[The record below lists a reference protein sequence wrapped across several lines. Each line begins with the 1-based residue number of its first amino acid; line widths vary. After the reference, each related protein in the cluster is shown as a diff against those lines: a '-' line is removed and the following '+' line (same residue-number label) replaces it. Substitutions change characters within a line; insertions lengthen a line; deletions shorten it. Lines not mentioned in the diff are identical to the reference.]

1 MDKNNEKIEK
11 KITSTA
17 TSNVNCEKPMKY
29 YIIAGEASGDLHGS
43 NLIKEIKNLDPAASI
58 RAWGGDLMKDAGA
71 SLVKH
76 YRDLAFM
83 GFLEVIKNLP
93 TILQNIK
100 FCKQDIEAWQPDV
113 LVLIDY
119 PGFNLRIAEWAK
131 KHGCKVVYYIAPQVW
146 AWKENR
152 VKKMKL
158 CIDKMFCILPF
169 EKDYFKNKWNWDV
182 TYVGHPLL
190 RVIESFKSTTPL
202 VTENKKVIALLPGSR
217 KQEIV
222 KMLPIMLS
230 VTPHFPAYTFMVAQ
244 APGQDAPFY
253 NRFLMGYANVTLIKN
268 STYDLLSMADAALV
282 TSGTATLETALFK
295 VPEVVCYKT
304 SKFSY
309 QIAKWLVKIKFIS
322 LVNLIM
328 DKEIVQEI
336 IQENLTEQHL
346 TTALRNI
353 TENEANRKE
362 VMDNYQLL
370 HTLLAAGGG
379 EASAKV
385 AQEIVAFAGP
395 KLFIQEG

>member
-1 MDKNNEKIEK
+1 
-11 KITSTA
+11 
-17 TSNVNCEKPMKY
+17 MKY

-43 NLIKEIKNLDPAASI
+43 NLIKEIKHLDPAASI

-119 PGFNLRIAEWAK
+119 PGFNLRIADWAK

-169 EKDYFKNKWNWDV
+169 EKEYFKNKWNWDV

-190 RVIESFKSTTPL
+190 RVIESFKSTNPL
-202 VTENKKVIALLPGSR
+202 VTDNKKVIALLPGSR

-268 STYDLLSMADAALV
+268 STYDLLSIADAALV

-353 TENEANRKE
+353 TENEAKRKE

-370 HTLLAAGGG
+370 HTLLAAGGE

>member
-1 MDKNNEKIEK
+1 
-11 KITSTA
+11 
-17 TSNVNCEKPMKY
+17 MKY

-43 NLIKEIKNLDPAASI
+43 NLIKEIKHLDPAASI

-93 TILQNIK
+93 TILQNIR

-119 PGFNLRIAEWAK
+119 PGFNLRIADWAK
-131 KHGCKVVYYIAPQVW
+131 KHGFKVVYYIAPQVW

-169 EKDYFKNKWNWDV
+169 EKEYFKNKWNWDV

-190 RVIESFKSTTPL
+190 RVIESFKSTNPL
-202 VTENKKVIALLPGSR
+202 VTDNKKVIALLPGSR

-268 STYDLLSMADAALV
+268 STYDLLSIADAALV

-346 TTALRNI
+346 TAALRNI
-353 TENEANRKE
+353 TENEAKRKE
-362 VMDNYQLL
+362 VMDNYQML

>member
-1 MDKNNEKIEK
+1 
-11 KITSTA
+11 
-17 TSNVNCEKPMKY
+17 MKY

-43 NLIKEIKNLDPAASI
+43 NLIKEIKRLDPAASI

-100 FCKQDIEAWQPDV
+100 FCKQDIDAWQPDV

-119 PGFNLRIAEWAK
+119 PGFNLRIADWAK
-131 KHGCKVVYYIAPQVW
+131 KNGFKVVYYIAPQVW

-190 RVIESFKSTTPL
+190 PVIASFKSTNPL
-202 VTENKKVIALLPGSR
+202 ITDNKKVIALLPGSR
-217 KQEIV
+217 KQEII

-230 VTPHFPAYTFMVAQ
+230 VTPHFPNYTFMVAQ

-253 NRFLMGYANVTLIKN
+253 NRFLMGYSNVTLIKN
-268 STYDLLSMADAALV
+268 STYELLTIADAALV

-353 TENEANRKE
+353 TENETKRNE
-362 VMDNYQLL
+362 LMDNYESL
-370 HTLLAAGGG
+370 HALLAAGGG
-379 EASAKV
+379 DASAKV
-385 AQEIVAFAGP
+385 AQEIMALAGP

>member
-1 MDKNNEKIEK
+1 
-11 KITSTA
+11 
-17 TSNVNCEKPMKY
+17 
-29 YIIAGEASGDLHGS
+29 
-43 NLIKEIKNLDPAASI
+43 
-58 RAWGGDLMKDAGA
+58 
-71 SLVKH
+71 
-76 YRDLAFM
+76 
-83 GFLEVIKNLP
+83 
-93 TILQNIK
+93 
-100 FCKQDIEAWQPDV
+100 
-113 LVLIDY
+113 
-119 PGFNLRIAEWAK
+119 
-131 KHGCKVVYYIAPQVW
+131 
-146 AWKENR
+146 
-152 VKKMKL
+152 MKL

-190 RVIESFKSTTPL
+190 PVIASFKSTTPL
-202 VTENKKVIALLPGSR
+202 ATNNKKVIALLPGSR
-217 KQEIV
+217 KQEIT

-230 VTPHFPAYTFMVAQ
+230 VTPHFPSYTFMVAQ

-253 NRFLMGYANVTLIKN
+253 NRYLMGYSNVTLIKN
-268 STYDLLSMADAALV
+268 STYDLLSIADAALV

-309 QIAKWLVKIKFIS
+309 QIAKRLVKIKFIS

-353 TENEANRKE
+353 TENETNRKE
-362 VMDNYQLL
+362 VMENYASL
-370 HTLLAAGGG
+370 HALLAAGGG
-379 EASAKV
+379 DASAKV
-385 AQEIVAFAGP
+385 AKEIVACAEP

>member
-1 MDKNNEKIEK
+1 
-11 KITSTA
+11 
-17 TSNVNCEKPMKY
+17 MKY

-43 NLIKEIKNLDPAASI
+43 NLIKEIKKLDPTASI
-58 RAWGGDLMKDAGA
+58 KAWGGDLMQQAGA

-93 TILQNIK
+93 TILQNIR

-113 LVLIDY
+113 LVLVDY

-131 KHGCKVVYYIAPQVW
+131 KNGFKVVYYIAPQVW

-202 VTENKKVIALLPGSR
+202 STDNKKVIALLPGSR
-217 KQEIV
+217 KQEII

-230 VTPHFPAYTFMVAQ
+230 VTPHFPGYTFMVAQ

-253 NRFLMGYANVTLIKN
+253 NRFLMGYSNVTLIKN
-268 STYDLLSMADAALV
+268 STYELLTIADAALV

-309 QIAKWLVKIKFIS
+309 QIAKRLVKIKFIS

-328 DKEIVQEI
+328 DKEIVREI
-336 IQENLTEQHL
+336 IQENLTEQQL
-346 TTALRNI
+346 TNALRNI
-353 TENEANRKE
+353 TENEEHRKE
-362 VMDNYQLL
+362 VMNNYQSL
-370 HTLLAAGGG
+370 HALLAAGG
-379 EASAKV
+379 EDASAKV
-385 AQEIVAFAGP
+385 AKEIVALAGP
-395 KLFIQEG
+395 KLFIDEG

>member
-1 MDKNNEKIEK
+1 
-11 KITSTA
+11 
-17 TSNVNCEKPMKY
+17 MKY

-43 NLIKEIKNLDPAASI
+43 NLIKEIKKLDPTASI
-58 RAWGGDLMKDAGA
+58 KAWGGDLMQKAGA

-93 TILQNIK
+93 TILQNIR
-100 FCKQDIEAWQPDV
+100 FCKQDIDAWQPDV
-113 LVLIDY
+113 IVLVDY

-131 KHGCKVVYYIAPQVW
+131 KQGFRVVYYIAPQVW

-158 CIDKMFCILPF
+158 CLDKMFCILPF
-169 EKDYFKNKWNWDV
+169 EKEYFKNKWDWDV

-190 RVIESFKSTTPL
+190 QVIESFKSITPL
-202 VTENKKVIALLPGSR
+202 ATDNKKVIALLPGSR
-217 KQEIV
+217 QQEII
-222 KMLPIMLS
+222 KMLPVMLS
-230 VTPHFPAYTFMVAQ
+230 VTPHFSDYTFMVAQ
-244 APGQDAPFY
+244 APGLDAPFY
-253 NRFLMGYANVTLIKN
+253 NRFLMGYANVSLIKN
-268 STYDLLSMADAALV
+268 STYDLLSITDAALV

-328 DKEIVQEI
+328 DKEIVQEL
-336 IQENLTEQHL
+336 IQEQLTEQNL
-346 TTALRNI
+346 IQALRNI
-353 TENEANRKE
+353 TENETNRKE
-362 VMDNYQLL
+362 VMENYQSL
-370 HTLLAAGGG
+370 HALLAAGGG
-379 EASAKV
+379 DASAKV
-385 AQEIVAFAGP
+385 AKGIMELAGP
-395 KLFIQEG
+395 KLFIHEG

>member
-1 MDKNNEKIEK
+1 
-11 KITSTA
+11 
-17 TSNVNCEKPMKY
+17 MKY

-43 NLIKEIKNLDPAASI
+43 NIIKEIKHLDPSASI

-100 FCKQDIEAWQPDV
+100 FCKQDIDAWQPDV

-119 PGFNLRIAEWAK
+119 PGFNLRIADWAK
-131 KHGCKVVYYIAPQVW
+131 KNGFKVVYYIAPQVW

-190 RVIESFKSTTPL
+190 PVIASFKSTNPL
-202 VTENKKVIALLPGSR
+202 VTDNKKVIALLPGSR
-217 KQEIV
+217 KQEII

-230 VTPHFPAYTFMVAQ
+230 VTPHFPNYTFMVAQ

-253 NRFLMGYANVTLIKN
+253 NRFLMGYSNVTLIKN
-268 STYDLLSMADAALV
+268 STYELLTIADAALV

-353 TENEANRKE
+353 TENETKRKE
-362 VMDNYQLL
+362 LMDNYESL
-370 HTLLAAGGG
+370 HALLAAGGG
-379 EASAKV
+379 DASAKV
-385 AQEIVAFAGP
+385 AQEIMALAGP

>member
-1 MDKNNEKIEK
+1 
-11 KITSTA
+11 
-17 TSNVNCEKPMKY
+17 MKY

-43 NLIKEIKNLDPAASI
+43 NLIKEIKRLDPAASI

-131 KHGCKVVYYIAPQVW
+131 KQGCKVVYYIAPQVW

-152 VKKMKL
+152 VKKMKV

-190 RVIESFKSTTPL
+190 PVIASFKSTNPL
-202 VTENKKVIALLPGSR
+202 VTDNKKVIALLPGSR
-217 KQEIV
+217 KQEII
-222 KMLPIMLS
+222 KMLPVMLS
-230 VTPHFPAYTFMVAQ
+230 VTPHFPGYTFMVAQ

-253 NRFLMGYANVTLIKN
+253 NRFLMGYTNVTLIKN
-268 STYDLLSMADAALV
+268 STYDLLSIADAALV

-346 TTALRNI
+346 TTALRGI
-353 TENEANRKE
+353 TENEVTIKE
-362 VMDNYQLL
+362 VMENYQSL
-370 HTLLAAGGG
+370 HTLLAAGG
-379 EASAKV
+379 EDASIKV
-385 AQEIVAFAGP
+385 AKEIVAFAGP

>member
-1 MDKNNEKIEK
+1 
-11 KITSTA
+11 
-17 TSNVNCEKPMKY
+17 MKY

-43 NLIKEIKNLDPAASI
+43 NLIKEIKHLDPAASI

-119 PGFNLRIAEWAK
+119 PGFNLRIADWAK
-131 KHGCKVVYYIAPQVW
+131 KHGFKVVYYIAPQVW

-253 NRFLMGYANVTLIKN
+253 NRFLMGDANVTLIKN
-268 STYDLLSMADAALV
+268 STYDLLSIADAALV
-282 TSGTATLETALFK
+282 TSCTATLETALFK

-353 TENEANRKE
+353 TENEAKRKE
-362 VMDNYQLL
+362 VMDNYQML

>member
-1 MDKNNEKIEK
+1 
-11 KITSTA
+11 
-17 TSNVNCEKPMKY
+17 MKY

-43 NLIKEIKNLDPAASI
+43 NLIKEIKKLDPTASI
-58 RAWGGDLMKDAGA
+58 KAWGGDLMQQAGA

-93 TILQNIK
+93 TILQNIR

-113 LVLIDY
+113 LVLVDY

-131 KHGCKVVYYIAPQVW
+131 KNGFKVVYYIAPQVW

-202 VTENKKVIALLPGSR
+202 STDNKKVIALLPGSR
-217 KQEIV
+217 KQEII

-230 VTPHFPAYTFMVAQ
+230 VTPHFPGYTFMVAQ

-253 NRFLMGYANVTLIKN
+253 NRFLMGYSNVTLIKN
-268 STYDLLSMADAALV
+268 STYDLLTIADAALV

-309 QIAKWLVKIKFIS
+309 QIAKRLVKIKFIS

-328 DKEIVQEI
+328 DKEIVREI
-336 IQENLTEQHL
+336 IQENLTEQQL
-346 TTALRNI
+346 TNALRNI
-353 TENEANRKE
+353 TENEEHRKE
-362 VMDNYQLL
+362 VMNNYQSL
-370 HTLLAAGGG
+370 HALLAAGG
-379 EASAKV
+379 EDASAKV
-385 AQEIVAFAGP
+385 AKEIVALAGP
-395 KLFIQEG
+395 KLFIDEG

>member
-1 MDKNNEKIEK
+1 
-11 KITSTA
+11 
-17 TSNVNCEKPMKY
+17 MKY

-43 NLIKEIKNLDPAASI
+43 NLIKEIKKLDPTASI
-58 RAWGGDLMKDAGA
+58 KAWGGDLMQQAGA

-93 TILQNIK
+93 TILQNIR

-113 LVLIDY
+113 LVLVDY

-131 KHGCKVVYYIAPQVW
+131 KNGFKVVYYIAPQVW

-169 EKDYFKNKWNWDV
+169 EKDYFKNKWNWEV

-202 VTENKKVIALLPGSR
+202 VTDNKKVIALLPGSR
-217 KQEIV
+217 KQEII

-230 VTPHFPAYTFMVAQ
+230 VTPHFPGYTFMVAQ

-253 NRFLMGYANVTLIKN
+253 NRFLMGYSNVTLIKN
-268 STYDLLSMADAALV
+268 STYDLLSIADAALV

-309 QIAKWLVKIKFIS
+309 QIAKRLVKIKFIS

-328 DKEIVQEI
+328 DKEIVKEI
-336 IQENLTEQHL
+336 IQENLTEQQL
-346 TTALRNI
+346 TSALRNI
-353 TENEANRKE
+353 TENELNRKE
-362 VMDNYQLL
+362 VMNNYESL
-370 HTLLAAGGG
+370 HALLAAGGG
-379 EASAKV
+379 DASAKV
-385 AQEIVAFAGP
+385 AKEIVALAGP
-395 KLFIQEG
+395 KLFIDEG

>member
-1 MDKNNEKIEK
+1 
-11 KITSTA
+11 
-17 TSNVNCEKPMKY
+17 MKY

-43 NLIKEIKNLDPAASI
+43 NLIKEIKRLDPAASI

-131 KHGCKVVYYIAPQVW
+131 KQGCKVVYYIAPQVW

-152 VKKMKL
+152 VKKMKV

-190 RVIESFKSTTPL
+190 PVIASFKSSNPL
-202 VTENKKVIALLPGSR
+202 VTDNKKVIALLPGSR
-217 KQEIV
+217 KQEII
-222 KMLPIMLS
+222 KMLPVMLS
-230 VTPHFPAYTFMVAQ
+230 VTPHFPGYTFMVAQ

-253 NRFLMGYANVTLIKN
+253 NRFLMGYTNVTLIKN
-268 STYDLLSMADAALV
+268 STYDLLSIADAALV

-328 DKEIVQEI
+328 DKEIVHEI

-346 TTALRNI
+346 TTALRGI
-353 TENEANRKE
+353 TENEVTIKE
-362 VMDNYQLL
+362 VMENYQSL
-370 HTLLAAGGG
+370 HTLLAAGG
-379 EASAKV
+379 EDASIKV
-385 AQEIVAFAGP
+385 AKEIVAFAGP

>member
-1 MDKNNEKIEK
+1 
-11 KITSTA
+11 
-17 TSNVNCEKPMKY
+17 MKY

-43 NLIKEIKNLDPAASI
+43 NLIKEIKKLDPTASI
-58 RAWGGDLMKDAGA
+58 KAWGGDLMQQAGA

-93 TILQNIK
+93 TILQNIR

-113 LVLIDY
+113 LVLVDY
-119 PGFNLRIAEWAK
+119 PGFNLRIADWAK
-131 KHGCKVVYYIAPQVW
+131 KNGFKVVYYIAPQVW

-190 RVIESFKSTTPL
+190 RVIESFNSTTPL
-202 VTENKKVIALLPGSR
+202 TTDNKKVIALLPGSR
-217 KQEIV
+217 KQEII

-253 NRFLMGYANVTLIKN
+253 NRFLMGYSNVTLIKN
-268 STYDLLSMADAALV
+268 STYDLLSIADAALV

-309 QIAKWLVKIKFIS
+309 QIAKRLVKIKFIS

-328 DKEIVQEI
+328 DKEIVNEI
-336 IQENLTEQHL
+336 IQENITEQHL
-346 TTALRNI
+346 ITALRNI
-353 TENEANRKE
+353 TENEEHRKE
-362 VMDNYQLL
+362 VMNNYASL
-370 HTLLAAGGG
+370 HALLAAGGG
-379 EASAKV
+379 DASAKV
-385 AQEIVAFAGP
+385 AKEIVAYAGP
-395 KLFIQEG
+395 KLFIDEG

>member
-1 MDKNNEKIEK
+1 
-11 KITSTA
+11 
-17 TSNVNCEKPMKY
+17 MKY

-43 NLIKEIKNLDPAASI
+43 NLIKEIKTLDPTASI
-58 RAWGGDLMKDAGA
+58 KAWGGDLMQQAGA

-93 TILQNIK
+93 TILQNIR

-113 LVLIDY
+113 LVLVDY

-131 KHGCKVVYYIAPQVW
+131 KNGFKVIYYIAPQVW

-202 VTENKKVIALLPGSR
+202 VTDNKKVIALLPGSR
-217 KQEIV
+217 KQEII

-230 VTPHFPAYTFMVAQ
+230 VTPHFPGYTFMVAQ

-253 NRFLMGYANVTLIKN
+253 NRFLMGYSNVTLIKN
-268 STYDLLSMADAALV
+268 STYDLLTIADAALV

-309 QIAKWLVKIKFIS
+309 QIAKRLVKIKFIS

-328 DKEIVQEI
+328 DKEIVKEI
-336 IQENLTEQHL
+336 IQENLTEQQL
-346 TTALRNI
+346 TNALRNI
-353 TENEANRKE
+353 TENELHRKE
-362 VMDNYQLL
+362 VMNNYESL
-370 HTLLAAGGG
+370 HALLAAGGG
-379 EASAKV
+379 DASAKV
-385 AQEIVAFAGP
+385 AKEIVALAGP
-395 KLFIQEG
+395 KLFIDEG

>member
-1 MDKNNEKIEK
+1 
-11 KITSTA
+11 
-17 TSNVNCEKPMKY
+17 MKY

-43 NLIKEIKNLDPAASI
+43 NLIKEIKKLDPNASI
-58 RAWGGDLMKDAGA
+58 KAWGGDLMQQAGA

-93 TILQNIK
+93 TILQNIR

-113 LVLIDY
+113 LVLVDY

-131 KHGCKVVYYIAPQVW
+131 KNGFKVVYYIAPQVW

-202 VTENKKVIALLPGSR
+202 STDNKKVIALLPGSR
-217 KQEIV
+217 KQEII

-230 VTPHFPAYTFMVAQ
+230 VTPHFPGYTFMVAQ

-253 NRFLMGYANVTLIKN
+253 NRFLMGYSNVTLIKN
-268 STYDLLSMADAALV
+268 STYELLTIADAALV

-309 QIAKWLVKIKFIS
+309 QIAKRLVKIKFIS

-328 DKEIVQEI
+328 DKEIVREI

-346 TTALRNI
+346 TNALRNI
-353 TENEANRKE
+353 TENEEHRKE
-362 VMDNYQLL
+362 VMNNYQSL
-370 HTLLAAGGG
+370 HALLAAGG
-379 EASAKV
+379 EDASAKV
-385 AQEIVAFAGP
+385 AKEIVALAGP
-395 KLFIQEG
+395 KLFIDEG

>member
-1 MDKNNEKIEK
+1 
-11 KITSTA
+11 
-17 TSNVNCEKPMKY
+17 MKY

-43 NLIKEIKNLDPAASI
+43 NLIKEIKHLDPAASI

-119 PGFNLRIAEWAK
+119 PGFNLRIADWAK

-169 EKDYFKNKWNWDV
+169 EKEYFKNKWNWDV

-190 RVIESFKSTTPL
+190 RVIESFKSTNPL

-217 KQEIV
+217 KQEII

-230 VTPHFPAYTFMVAQ
+230 VTPHFPNYTFMVAQ

-253 NRFLMGYANVTLIKN
+253 NRFLMGYSNVTLIKN
-268 STYDLLSMADAALV
+268 STYDLLTIADAALV

-346 TTALRNI
+346 TTALHNI
-353 TENEANRKE
+353 TENEAKRKE
-362 VMDNYQLL
+362 VMDNYQSL

-385 AQEIVAFAGP
+385 AKEIMALAGP

>member
-1 MDKNNEKIEK
+1 
-11 KITSTA
+11 
-17 TSNVNCEKPMKY
+17 MKY

-43 NLIKEIKNLDPAASI
+43 NLIKEIKKLDPNASI
-58 RAWGGDLMKDAGA
+58 KAWGGDLMQQAGA

-93 TILQNIK
+93 TILQNIR

-113 LVLIDY
+113 LVLVDY

-131 KHGCKVVYYIAPQVW
+131 KNGFKVVYYIAPQVW

-202 VTENKKVIALLPGSR
+202 STDNKKVIALLPGSR
-217 KQEIV
+217 KQEII

-230 VTPHFPAYTFMVAQ
+230 VTPHFPGYTFMVAQ

-253 NRFLMGYANVTLIKN
+253 NRFLMGYSNVTLIKN
-268 STYDLLSMADAALV
+268 STYELLTIADAALV

-309 QIAKWLVKIKFIS
+309 QIAKRLVKIKFIS

-328 DKEIVQEI
+328 DKEIVKEI
-336 IQENLTEQHL
+336 IQENLTEQNL

-353 TENEANRKE
+353 TENESNRKE
-362 VMDNYQLL
+362 VMNNYESL
-370 HTLLAAGGG
+370 HSLLAAGG
-379 EASAKV
+379 EDASAKV
-385 AQEIVAFAGP
+385 AKEIVALAGP
-395 KLFIQEG
+395 KLFIDEG

>member
-1 MDKNNEKIEK
+1 
-11 KITSTA
+11 
-17 TSNVNCEKPMKY
+17 MKY

-43 NLIKEIKNLDPAASI
+43 NLIKEIKTLDPTASI
-58 RAWGGDLMKDAGA
+58 KAWGGDLMQQAGA

-93 TILQNIK
+93 TILQNIR

-113 LVLIDY
+113 LVLVDY

-131 KHGCKVVYYIAPQVW
+131 KNGFKVVYYIAPQVW

-190 RVIESFKSTTPL
+190 RVIESFKSTIPL
-202 VTENKKVIALLPGSR
+202 TTDNKKVIALLPGSR
-217 KQEIV
+217 KQEII

-230 VTPHFPAYTFMVAQ
+230 VTPHFPGYTFMVAQ

-253 NRFLMGYANVTLIKN
+253 NRFLMGYSNVTLIKN
-268 STYDLLSMADAALV
+268 STYDLLTIADAALV

-309 QIAKWLVKIKFIS
+309 QIAKRLVKIKFIS

-328 DKEIVQEI
+328 DKEIVREI

-353 TENEANRKE
+353 TENEGHRKE
-362 VMDNYQLL
+362 VMNNYASL
-370 HTLLAAGGG
+370 HSLLAAGGG
-379 EASAKV
+379 DASAKV
-385 AQEIVAFAGP
+385 AKEIVALAGP
-395 KLFIQEG
+395 KLFIDEG

>member
-1 MDKNNEKIEK
+1 
-11 KITSTA
+11 
-17 TSNVNCEKPMKY
+17 MKY

-43 NLIKEIKNLDPAASI
+43 NLIKEIKTLDPTASI
-58 RAWGGDLMKDAGA
+58 KAWGGDLMQQAGA

-93 TILQNIK
+93 TILQNIR

-113 LVLIDY
+113 LVLVDY

-131 KHGCKVVYYIAPQVW
+131 KNGFKVVYYIAPQVW

-202 VTENKKVIALLPGSR
+202 TTDNKKVIALLPGSR
-217 KQEIV
+217 KQEII

-253 NRFLMGYANVTLIKN
+253 NRFLMGYSNVTLIKN
-268 STYDLLSMADAALV
+268 STYDLLSIADAALV

-309 QIAKWLVKIKFIS
+309 QIAKRLVKIKFIS

-328 DKEIVQEI
+328 DKEIVREI

-346 TTALRNI
+346 ITALRNI
-353 TENEANRKE
+353 TENEEHRKE
-362 VMDNYQLL
+362 VMNNYASL
-370 HTLLAAGGG
+370 HALLAAGGG
-379 EASAKV
+379 DASAKV
-385 AQEIVAFAGP
+385 AKEIVAYAGP
-395 KLFIQEG
+395 KLFIDEG

>member
-1 MDKNNEKIEK
+1 
-11 KITSTA
+11 
-17 TSNVNCEKPMKY
+17 MKY

-43 NLIKEIKNLDPAASI
+43 NLIKEIKKLDPNASI
-58 RAWGGDLMKDAGA
+58 KAWGGDLMQQAGA

-93 TILQNIK
+93 TILQNIR

-113 LVLIDY
+113 LVLVDY

-131 KHGCKVVYYIAPQVW
+131 KNGFKVVYYIAPQVW

-202 VTENKKVIALLPGSR
+202 STDNKKVIALLPGSR
-217 KQEIV
+217 KQEII

-230 VTPHFPAYTFMVAQ
+230 VTPHFPGYTFMVAQ

-253 NRFLMGYANVTLIKN
+253 NRYLMGYSNVTLIKN
-268 STYDLLSMADAALV
+268 STYDLLTIADAALV

-309 QIAKWLVKIKFIS
+309 QIAKRLVKIKFIS

-328 DKEIVQEI
+328 DKEIVREI
-336 IQENLTEQHL
+336 IQENLTEQQL
-346 TTALRNI
+346 TNALRNI
-353 TENEANRKE
+353 TENEEHRKE
-362 VMDNYQLL
+362 VMNNYQSL
-370 HTLLAAGGG
+370 HALLAAGG
-379 EASAKV
+379 EDASAKV
-385 AQEIVAFAGP
+385 AKEIVALAGP
-395 KLFIQEG
+395 KLFIDEG

>member
-11 KITSTA
+11 KITRTA
-17 TSNVNCEKPMKY
+17 TSNVNCKKPMKY

-43 NLIKEIKNLDPAASI
+43 NLIKEIKHLDPAASI

-131 KHGCKVVYYIAPQVW
+131 KQGCKVVYYIAPQVW

-202 VTENKKVIALLPGSR
+202 VTDNKKVIALLPGSR

-268 STYDLLSMADAALV
+268 STYDLLSIADAALV

-353 TENEANRKE
+353 TENEAKRKE

-385 AQEIVAFAGP
+385 AQEIVSFAGP

>member
-1 MDKNNEKIEK
+1 
-11 KITSTA
+11 
-17 TSNVNCEKPMKY
+17 MKY

-43 NLIKEIKNLDPAASI
+43 NLIKEIKTLDPTASI
-58 RAWGGDLMKDAGA
+58 KAWGGDLMQQAGA

-93 TILQNIK
+93 TILQNIR

-113 LVLIDY
+113 LVLVDY

-131 KHGCKVVYYIAPQVW
+131 KNGFKVIYYIAPQVW

-190 RVIESFKSTTPL
+190 PVIASFKSTTPL
-202 VTENKKVIALLPGSR
+202 VTENNKVIALLPGSR

-268 STYDLLSMADAALV
+268 STYDLLSIADAALV

-362 VMDNYQLL
+362 VMDNYQML

>member
-1 MDKNNEKIEK
+1 
-11 KITSTA
+11 
-17 TSNVNCEKPMKY
+17 MKY

-43 NLIKEIKNLDPAASI
+43 NLIKEIKKLDPNASI
-58 RAWGGDLMKDAGA
+58 KAWGGDLMQQAGA

-93 TILQNIK
+93 TILQNIR

-113 LVLIDY
+113 LVLVDY

-131 KHGCKVVYYIAPQVW
+131 KNGFKVVYYIAPQVW

-202 VTENKKVIALLPGSR
+202 STDNKKVIALLPGSR
-217 KQEIV
+217 KQEII

-230 VTPHFPAYTFMVAQ
+230 VTPHFPGYTFMVAQ

-253 NRFLMGYANVTLIKN
+253 NRFLMGYSNVTLIKN
-268 STYDLLSMADAALV
+268 STYDLLTIADAALV

-309 QIAKWLVKIKFIS
+309 QIAKRLVKIKFIS

-328 DKEIVQEI
+328 DKEIVKEI
-336 IQENLTEQHL
+336 IQENLTEQNL

-353 TENEANRKE
+353 TENESNRKE
-362 VMDNYQLL
+362 VMNNYESL
-370 HTLLAAGGG
+370 HSLLAAGG
-379 EASAKV
+379 EDASAKV
-385 AQEIVAFAGP
+385 AKEIVALAGP
-395 KLFIQEG
+395 KLFIDEG

>member
-1 MDKNNEKIEK
+1 
-11 KITSTA
+11 
-17 TSNVNCEKPMKY
+17 MKY

-43 NLIKEIKNLDPAASI
+43 NLIKEIKKLDPTASI
-58 RAWGGDLMKDAGA
+58 KAWGGDLMQQAGA

-93 TILQNIK
+93 TILQNIR

-113 LVLIDY
+113 LVLVDY

-131 KHGCKVVYYIAPQVW
+131 KNGFKVVYYIAPQVW

-169 EKDYFKNKWNWDV
+169 EKEYFKNKWNWDV

-202 VTENKKVIALLPGSR
+202 VTDNKKVIALLPGSR
-217 KQEIV
+217 KQEII

-230 VTPHFPAYTFMVAQ
+230 VTPHFPGYTFMVAQ

-253 NRFLMGYANVTLIKN
+253 NRFLMGYSNVTLIKN
-268 STYDLLSMADAALV
+268 STYDLLTIADAALV

-309 QIAKWLVKIKFIS
+309 QIAKKLVKIKFIS

-328 DKEIVQEI
+328 DKEIVREI
-336 IQENLTEQHL
+336 IQENLTEQQL
-346 TTALRNI
+346 TNALRNI
-353 TENEANRKE
+353 TENEEHRKE
-362 VMDNYQLL
+362 VMNNYQSL
-370 HTLLAAGGG
+370 HALLAAGG
-379 EASAKV
+379 EDASAKV
-385 AQEIVAFAGP
+385 AKEIVAFAGP
-395 KLFIQEG
+395 KLFIDEG

>member
-190 RVIESFKSTTPL
+190 RVIESFKSTNPL
-202 VTENKKVIALLPGSR
+202 VTDNKKVIALLPGSR

-268 STYDLLSMADAALV
+268 STYDLLSIADAALV

-353 TENEANRKE
+353 TENEAKRKE
-362 VMDNYQLL
+362 VMDNYQML